1 MDYARLRVVPRVT
14 SLLTATALAVPG
26 GLSAQAAK
34 FDAPIVSTQWLSEH
48 LADPSVVVLHLAN
61 VRRDYAA
68 GHVPGA
74 RFLWINDIAPSTPD
88 LNTELPPVARLDSL
102 LESLGVSD
110 NSRVVVYAPTVSTM
124 AARVYMTLDYLGLGD
139 RAAVL
144 DGGLNA
150 WKAEGRPVS
159 TDAPVVKRGKFTPHV
174 HADAVVDADFVK
186 ASIDKPG
193 IRILDARD
201 PGFYA
206 ASNTGPMSGGYARPG
221 HIQSA
226 LNIPF
231 SALTDSTGHLKDKAT
246 IAGLFTSAGVQPSD
260 RVITYCHVGQQGSL
274 LFLAARYAGYKPSL
288 YDGSYEDW
296 SPRGA
301 DYPVVGPTAK
311 K

>member
-1 MDYARLRVVPRVT
+1 MSCSRHRVAPRVT
-14 SLLTATALAVPG
+14 SLLAATALAVPG
-26 GLSAQAAK
+26 AVSAQAAK

-61 VRRDYAA
+61 ARRDYAA

-74 RFLWINDIAPSTPD
+74 RFLWVNDIAPSTPD
-88 LNTELPPVARLDSL
+88 LNTELPPVAKLDSL

-150 WKAEGRPVS
+150 WKAEGRQVS
-159 TDAPVVKRGKFTPHV
+159 TEVPVVKRGKFTPHV
-174 HADAVVDADFVK
+174 QRDAVVDADFVK

-206 ASNTGPMSGGYARPG
+206 ATNTGPMSGGYARPG

-231 SALTDSTGHLKDKAT
+231 TTLTDSTGHLKDKAT
-246 IAGLFTSAGVQPSD
+246 IAGLFTSAGVQPAD
-260 RVITYCHVGQQGSL
+260 RVVTYCHVGQQGSL
-274 LFLAARYAGYKPSL
+274 LFLAARYAGYKSSL

>member
-1 MDYARLRVVPRVT
+1 MTIARLRVAITP
-14 SLLTATALAVPG
+14 ALAAAVLVAPDM
-26 GLSAQAAK
+26 LPAQAAK
-34 FDAPIVSTQWLSEH
+34 FDSPIVSTQWLAEH

-61 VRRDYAA
+61 ARRDYTA
-68 GHVPGA
+68 GHIPGA

-88 LNTELPPVARLDSL
+88 LNTELPSVAHLDSV

-110 NSRVVVYAPTVSTM
+110 NSRIVVYAPAVTTM
-124 AARVYMTLDYLGLGD
+124 AARVYMTLDYLGIAD
-139 RAAVL
+139 RSAVL

-150 WKAEGRPVS
+150 WKAEGRQLS
-159 TDAPVVKRGKFTPHV
+159 TETPTVKRGKFTPHV

-206 ASNTGPMSGGYARPG
+206 ATNTGQMSGGYARPG

-231 SALTDSTGHLKDKAT
+231 STLTDSTGHLKDKAT
-246 IAGLFTSAGVQPSD
+246 IAGLFSSAGVQPTD
-260 RVITYCHVGQQGSL
+260 RVVTYCHVGQQGSL
-274 LFLAARYAGYKPSL
+274 LYLAARYAGYKPSL

-301 DYPVVGPTAK
+301 DYPVVGPAAK

>member
-1 MDYARLRVVPRVT
+1 MQISRFRFTPPIARVVA
-14 SLLTATALAVPG
+14 ATALALPAAA
-26 GLSAQAAK
+26 SAQSAT

-48 LADPSVVVLHLAN
+48 LSDPSVVVLHLAN
-61 VRRDYAA
+61 VRRDYTA
-68 GHVPGA
+68 GHIPGA

-88 LNTELPPVARLDSL
+88 LSTELPPVAKLDAL

-110 NSRVVVYAPTVSTM
+110 NSRIVVYAPTVSTM
-124 AARVYMTLDYLGLGD
+124 AARVYMTLDYLGVAD

-150 WKAEGRPVS
+150 WKAEGRPIS
-159 TDAPVVKRGKFTPHV
+159 TEVPNVRPGKFTPHV
-174 HADAVVDADFVK
+174 RADAVVDANFVK
-186 ASIDKPG
+186 ANINKSG

-206 ASNTGPMSGGYARPG
+206 ATNTGPMSGGYARPG
-221 HIQSA
+221 HIESA

-231 SALTDSTGHLKDKAT
+231 TTLTDSTGHLKDRAT
-246 IAGLFTSAGVQPSD
+246 IAGLFTAAGVQPNE
-260 RVITYCHVGQQGSL
+260 RVVTYCHVGQQGSL
-274 LFLAARYAGYKPSL
+274 LFLAARYAGYRSSL

-301 DYPVVGPTAK
+301 DYPVVGPARK
-311 K
+311 